1 MLIGAM
7 REYFRGLKLIL
18 LFVIVA
24 FIATSFLYFGSDSL
38 RMGNAR
44 SNPAIASVNGEEI
57 SPARFQ
63 RVQRNYIEYY
73 RRAYQQDITPEM
85 AERLGLTQ
93 QVIND
98 LIQESLVLQQAK
110 REGITVSDEELRL
123 RIQTIPAFQ
132 DDGRFSRERY
142 LAQLKQA
149 RIEPAEFEAE
159 VRREMLR
166 QKMEAI
172 VKDGIKV
179 SDAEVEQ
186 VYHARF
192 ERVRADWALIESAPL
207 MAQVAVNDADA
218 EAYLKSHEAQFT
230 RPERRRIEYVLVAP
244 RSFALAVTD
253 ADAEAYYKEHRGE
266 FERPQ
271 RLKASHILV
280 RVPPTGGSEAE
291 NKSKAKVEEAI
302 RRAKGGE
309 DFGKIAR
316 ELSEDT
322 ATAPQGGDL
331 GFVGKGEMVPQFE
344 EAVFALKKGEVS
356 PQPVRTP
363 FGYHAIKVFDVQ
375 DGGVQPFREI
385 VARIKEKLAAERSER
400 AAVAKADEA
409 RVVLAV
415 AKDFS
420 AEAKKLGLDAKE
432 VTVARGD
439 GLEGMGRDQQLEET
453 MFGLT
458 VGGVSTVIRTSGR
471 TRHRPRRRAVP
482 AGSAAVRGDQGQGSG
497 GDQARARADD
507 GGGEGEGLRGQ
518 RGHGGFSRDG
528 PAGQAPGRGDA
539 AVLEGRA
546 SQGQRRVA
554 GAGASGRPAHQRG
567 LHRGAG
573 AGGGG
578 RVCRQ
583 DRGTARRGG
592 PGLREGPRPDAHP
605 ASRVEAQRSVGALDQ
620 DALQRRPGQDP
631 GRDDSRRQVT
641 RMSIPRTPMT
651 REGHNRLKEELD
663 RLKRVERPA
672 ITRAIAEARAHGD
685 LSENAEY
692 HAAREKQSFVE
703 ARINDLES
711 KVGSAEVIEPP
722 TSGDRVTFGST
733 VRVEDQSGKESR
745 YQIVGSEESDPAS
758 GRLSIMAPLARAL
771 IGKKVGDTVTAQ
783 LPGGTKTFEIL
794 EANFPWA

>member
-1 MLIGAM
+1 VVLIGAM

-44 SNPAIASVNGEEI
+44 PNAIASVNGEEI

-149 RIEPAEFEAE
+149 RIEPSEFEAE

-192 ERVRADWALIESAPL
+192 ERVRADWALIEAGPL
-207 MAQVAVNDADA
+207 MAQVTVNDADA
-218 EAYLKSHEAQFT
+218 EAYLKTHEAQFT
-230 RPERRRIEYVLVAP
+230 RPERRRIQYVLVTP
-244 RSFALAVTD
+244 KSFVLAVTD
-253 ADAEAYYKEHRGE
+253 ADAEAYYKEHRSE

-375 DGGVQPFREI
+375 DGGLQPFREI
-385 VARIKEKLAAERSER
+385 AARIKEKLAAERSER

-409 RVVLAV
+409 RVTLVA
-415 AKDFS
+415 AKDFT
-420 AEAKKLGLDAKE
+420 AEAKKLGLDVRE
-432 VTVARGD
+432 VTAARGD
-439 GLEGMGRDQQLEET
+439 GLEGIGRDQQLEEA
-453 MFGLT
+453 MFGFA
-458 VGGVSTVIRTSGR
+458 VGGVSTVIRT
-471 TRHRPRRRAVP
+471 P
-482 AGSAAVRGDQGQGSG
+482 AGLVIARVAEQFPAGVPPFAEIKDKVVEAIKRERAQAAAEEKAKAFVAGVGTGDFLAV
-497 GDQARARADD
+497 ARRDKLPA
-507 GGGEGEGLRGQ
+507 GETPF
-518 RGHGGFSRDG
+518 FSRAEPPKDKDALPG
-528 PAGQAPGRGDA
+528 PVLLAALRTSAGAIAEPVR
-539 AVLEGRA
+539 
-546 SQGQRRVA
+546 A
-554 GAGASGRPAHQRG
+554 GAG
-567 LHRGAG
+567 
-573 AGGGG
+573 
-578 RVCRQ
+578 VYVVK
-583 DRGTARRGG
+583 T
-592 PGLREGPRPDAHP
+592 
-605 ASRVEAQRSVGALDQ
+605 
-620 DALQRRPGQDP
+620 
-631 GRDDSRRQVT
+631 
-641 RMSIPRTPMT
+641 
-651 REGHNRLKEELD
+651 
-663 RLKRVERPA
+663 VER
-672 ITRAIAEARAHGD
+672 RAADVQGFEKARD
-685 LSENAEY
+685 QMRTQL
-692 HAAREKQSFVE
+692 
-703 ARINDLES
+703 LES
-711 KVGSAEVIEPP
+711 KRNEAWARWIKTLYAGAQVKIQGETIPV
-722 TSGDRVTFGST
+722 DR
-733 VRVEDQSGKESR
+733 
-745 YQIVGSEESDPAS
+745 
-758 GRLSIMAPLARAL
+758 
-771 IGKKVGDTVTAQ
+771 
-783 LPGGTKTFEIL
+783 
-794 EANFPWA
+794 

>member
-44 SNPAIASVNGEEI
+44 SNAAIASVNGEEI

-192 ERVRADWALIESAPL
+192 ERVQADWALIESAPL
-207 MAQVAVNDADA
+207 MAQVTVNDADA

-230 RPERRRIEYVLVAP
+230 RPERRRIQYVLVAP
-244 RSFALAVTD
+244 KSFALPVTD
-253 ADAEAYYKEHRGE
+253 ADAEAYYKEHRSE

-302 RRAKGGE
+302 RRAKAGE

-385 VARIKEKLAAERSER
+385 VARLKEKLAAERSER

-409 RVVLAV
+409 RAVLAV

-420 AEAKKLGLDAKE
+420 AEAKKLGLDAKDL
-432 VTVARGD
+432 TVARGD
-439 GLEGMGRDQQLEET
+439 GLEGMGRDQQLEDA
-453 MFGLT
+453 MFGLA
-458 VGGVSTVIRTSGR
+458 VGGVSTVIRTSAGLVIAHVAER
-471 TRHRPRRRAVP
+471 FPPGVPPFSEIKDKVVEAIKRERAQTTAEEKAKAFAASVGTGDFLAMARRDKLP
-482 AGSAAVRGDQGQGSG
+482 AG
-497 GDQARARADD
+497 
-507 GGGEGEGLRGQ
+507 ETPL
-518 RGHGGFSRDG
+518 FSRAEPPKDKDALPG
-528 PAGQAPGRGDA
+528 PVLLAALRTGAGSIAEPVR
-539 AVLEGRA
+539 
-546 SQGQRRVA
+546 A
-554 GAGASGRPAHQRG
+554 GAG
-567 LHRGAG
+567 
-573 AGGGG
+573 
-578 RVCRQ
+578 VYVVK
-583 DRGTARRGG
+583 T
-592 PGLREGPRPDAHP
+592 
-605 ASRVEAQRSVGALDQ
+605 
-620 DALQRRPGQDP
+620 
-631 GRDDSRRQVT
+631 
-641 RMSIPRTPMT
+641 
-651 REGHNRLKEELD
+651 
-663 RLKRVERPA
+663 VER
-672 ITRAIAEARAHGD
+672 RAADAQGF
-685 LSENAEY
+685 
-692 HAAREKQSFVE
+692 EKVRDQM
-703 ARINDLES
+703 RTQLLES
-711 KVGSAEVIEPP
+711 KRNEAWARWIKMLY
-722 TSGDRVTFGST
+722 SGAQVKIQGETIPVDR
-733 VRVEDQSGKESR
+733 
-745 YQIVGSEESDPAS
+745 
-758 GRLSIMAPLARAL
+758 
-771 IGKKVGDTVTAQ
+771 
-783 LPGGTKTFEIL
+783 
-794 EANFPWA
+794 

>member
-44 SNPAIASVNGEEI
+44 SNAIASVNGEEI
-57 SPARFQ
+57 PPARFQ

-98 LIQESLVLQQAK
+98 LIQEALVLQQAK

-123 RIQTIPAFQ
+123 RIQSIPAFQ

-142 LAQLKQA
+142 LAQLKQV
-149 RIEPAEFEAE
+149 RIEPSEFEAE

-166 QKMEAI
+166 QKMESI

-186 VYHARF
+186 VYTARF
-192 ERVRADWALIESAPL
+192 ERVRADWALIEAAPL
-207 MAQVAVNDADA
+207 MAQVTVSDTDA
-218 EAYLKSHEAQFT
+218 EAYLKAHEAQFS
-230 RPERRRIEYVLVAP
+230 RPERRRIQYVQVTPKA
-244 RSFALAVTD
+244 FALAVTD
-253 ADAEAYYKEHRGE
+253 ADAEAYYKEHRSE

-363 FGYHAIKVFDVQ
+363 FGYHAIKIFDVQ

-385 VARIKEKLAAERSER
+385 AARIKDKLVAERSER

-409 RVVLAV
+409 RVALVA
-415 AKDFS
+415 AKDFPG
-420 AEAKKLGLDAKE
+420 EAKKLGLDAKE
-432 VTVARGD
+432 VTAARGD
-439 GLEGMGRDQQLEET
+439 GLEGIGRDQQLEDA
-453 MFGLT
+453 MFGLA
-458 VGGVSTVIRTSGR
+458 VGGVSTVIRT
-471 TRHRPRRRAVP
+471 P
-482 AGSAAVRGDQGQGSG
+482 AGLVIARVAEQFPAGVPPFAEIKDKVVEVVKRERAQVTAEEKAKAFAASVGTGDFLALARR
-497 GDQARARADD
+497 DKLQA
-507 GGGEGEGLRGQ
+507 GETPL
-518 RGHGGFSRDG
+518 FSRAEPPKDKDVLPG
-528 PAGQAPGRGDA
+528 P
-539 AVLEGRA
+539 VLLTALRTT
-546 SQGQRRVA
+546 A
-554 GAGASGRPAHQRG
+554 GAIAEPVR
-567 LHRGAG
+567 
-573 AGGGG
+573 AGGG
-578 RVCRQ
+578 VYVVK
-583 DRGTARRGG
+583 T
-592 PGLREGPRPDAHP
+592 
-605 ASRVEAQRSVGALDQ
+605 VE
-620 DALQRRPGQDP
+620 RRPADP
-631 GRDDSRRQVT
+631 QGFEKVRDQ
-641 RMSIPRTPMT
+641 MRTQ
-651 REGHNRLKEELD
+651 L
-663 RLKRVERPA
+663 
-672 ITRAIAEARAHGD
+672 
-685 LSENAEY
+685 
-692 HAAREKQSFVE
+692 
-703 ARINDLES
+703 LES
-711 KVGSAEVIEPP
+711 KRNEAWARWIKTLYTGAHVKIQGETVPV
-722 TSGDRVTFGST
+722 DR
-733 VRVEDQSGKESR
+733 
-745 YQIVGSEESDPAS
+745 
-758 GRLSIMAPLARAL
+758 
-771 IGKKVGDTVTAQ
+771 
-783 LPGGTKTFEIL
+783 
-794 EANFPWA
+794 